1 MPSVCN
7 EQQRSCAVGWRG
19 VLCWER
25 DAPTLSLFLP
35 SAADNSKDLATEL
48 VHYGFIHEVRLLI
61 RCATVRVHALC
72 TVYHSSMM
80 PRALFPICSQEQ
92 PHGPGCSSVLL
103 SCPCTVPLC
112 LIFLGSVLHS
122 HCFEGTAI

>member
-1 MPSVCN
+1 MRS

-61 RCATVRVHALC
+61 RCTTVCA
-72 TVYHSSMM
+72 
-80 PRALFPICSQEQ
+80 
-92 PHGPGCSSVLL
+92 
-103 SCPCTVPLC
+103 CTVPQQHDASC
-112 LIFLGSVLHS
+112 LISHLQPGAATWPGLQLCAALLPLHS
-122 HCFEGTAI
+122 ASLFDFSGLCTSLPLF